1 MTIIIIKMM
10 MTMTIATLSKPGRQ
24 PRKCQPEVTTSRSNR
39 AVVNKSLAS
48 LKDVMAK
55 QNPTHDQKFLFYLVF
70 FFDRQPKSDR
80 CNLCLLKFI
89 FPRTKMPF

>member
-1 MTIIIIKMM
+1 MMMIIIKTM
-10 MTMTIATLSKPGRQ
+10 MTMTIETLSKPGRRA
-24 PRKCQPEVTTSRSNR
+24 RKCHPEVTSRSNR

-70 FFDRQPKSDR
+70 FFDRQPKSNRRD
-80 CNLCLLKFI
+80 LCLLKFI
-89 FPRTKMPF
+89 FPRTKTLF